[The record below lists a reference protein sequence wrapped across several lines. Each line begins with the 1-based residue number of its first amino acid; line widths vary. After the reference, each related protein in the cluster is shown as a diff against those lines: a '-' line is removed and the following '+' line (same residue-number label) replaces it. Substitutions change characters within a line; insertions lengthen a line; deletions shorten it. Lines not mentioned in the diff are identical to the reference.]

1 MPKAYSYLRFSTPE
15 QQQGDSF
22 RRQTQLAADYAR
34 QHGLELDTSLTFQ
47 DLGVSAFRGR
57 NSKRGALRTFLEA
70 VEEGEIEPG
79 SYLLVEALDR
89 ISRDQILAAQGL
101 FLEII
106 QAGITLVTLADRRVY
121 STASINANPTDLI
134 ISLVGMM
141 RANEES
147 AMKSRRL
154 TAAWEAKR
162 SRAAERPLTAVAPAW
177 LTLDPTSR
185 TFQVSPERASVIQRI
200 YREAAA
206 GRGQHAIVG
215 GLNRDGIATFGH
227 RGRRAPRWHVSYVS
241 KLLNSAAVI
250 GTYTPHRMVHE
261 GGLKRRI
268 PLEPV
273 PGYFPAIVD
282 EDTYHQ
288 VQAIRGGGRQPLRG
302 RNTTVSNV
310 LGGLARCPIC
320 GNAMTLV
327 TKGEQWRYL
336 VCTVARAGAGC
347 RYRAVRYADVEGAII
362 ANVGAII
369 YESPPPDP
377 AGNRIAAQLETIA
390 DEQDHLRDAIAALVT
405 NAGTVRSPAIAQEI
419 VRLEQEIVRL
429 QAEERQLSAHVALI
443 IPARLQG
450 RLDGLAAAV
459 KTEPVDRGAINAA
472 MRSLMKVVVVNY
484 RAGRLLFDWQHGGE
498 SDLMYAWPEEDELV
512 PPAGAPAR
520 RVQPALR

>member
-34 QHGLELDTSLTFQ
+34 QHSLELDTSLTFQ
-47 DLGVSAFRGR
+47 DLGVSAYRGR
-57 NSKRGALRTFLEA
+57 NAKRGALRTFLEA

-101 FLEII
+101 FLQIV
-106 QAGITLVTLADRRVY
+106 QAGITLVTLSDRREY
-121 STASINANPTDLI
+121 SATSINANPTDLI

-162 SRAAERPLTAVAPAW
+162 SRAGERPLTAVAPAW
-177 LTLDPTSR
+177 LTLDPSSR
-185 TFQVSPERASVIQRI
+185 TFQVNPERASVVQRI
-200 YREAAA
+200 YREAAS
-206 GRGQHAIVG
+206 GRGQHAIAV
-215 GLNRDGIATFGH
+215 GLNQDSIATFGH

-250 GTYTPHRMVHE
+250 GTCTPHRMVHE
-261 GGLKRRI
+261 GGLKRRA

-273 PGYFPAIVD
+273 PNYFPAIVD

-320 GNAMTLV
+320 SNTMTLV
-327 TKGEQWRYL
+327 TKGERWRYL
-336 VCTVARAGAGC
+336 VCTVAKAGAGC
-347 RYRAVRYADVEGAII
+347 RYRAVRYADVEQAI
-362 ANVGAII
+362 VGSVRAVIH
-369 YESPPPDP
+369 ECPPPDP
-377 AGNRIAAQLETIA
+377 AGIRIAAQLDAIA
-390 DEQDHLRDAIAALVT
+390 FEQDHLRDSIAALVE

-419 VRLEQEIVRL
+419 VRLEQEIIRI
-429 QAEERQLSAHVALI
+429 QAEERQLAAHEALI

-450 RLDGLAAAV
+450 RLDGLEAAAEAV
-459 KTEPVDRGAINAA
+459 PVDRAALNAA
-472 MRSLMKVVVVNY
+472 LRSLMKVVVVDY
-484 RAGRLLFDWQHGGE
+484 RSGRLEFDWQHGGE
-498 SDLMYAWPEEDELV
+498 SDVMYGWPEEEE
-512 PPAGAPAR
+512 AR
-520 RVQPALR
+520 CQ

>member
-1 MPKAYSYLRFSTPE
+1 
-15 QQQGDSF
+15 
-22 RRQTQLAADYAR
+22 
-34 QHGLELDTSLTFQ
+34 
-47 DLGVSAFRGR
+47 
-57 NSKRGALRTFLEA
+57 
-70 VEEGEIEPG
+70 
-79 SYLLVEALDR
+79 
-89 ISRDQILAAQGL
+89 
-101 FLEII
+101 
-106 QAGITLVTLADRRVY
+106 
-121 STASINANPTDLI
+121 
-134 ISLVGMM
+134 M

-162 SRAAERPLTAVAPAW
+162 SRAGERPLTAVAPAW
-177 LTLDPTSR
+177 LALDPASR

-206 GRGQHAIVG
+206 GRGQHSIAV
-215 GLNRDGIATFGH
+215 GLNRDGIPTFGH
-227 RGRRAPRWHVSYVS
+227 RGRRAPLWHVSYVS

-261 GGLKRRI
+261 AGLKRRI

-282 EDTYHQ
+282 DDTYHQ

-302 RNTTVSNV
+302 RNTTISNV

-327 TKGEQWRYL
+327 TKGERWRYL

-347 RYRAVRYADVEGAII
+347 RYRTVRYADVEQAII

-369 YESPPPDP
+369 HECPPPDP
-377 AGNRIAAQLETIA
+377 AGIRITAELDAVA
-390 DEQDHLRDAIAALVT
+390 DEQDHLREAIAALVA
-405 NAGTVRSPAIAQEI
+405 NAGSVRSPTIAQEI

-429 QAEERQLSAHVALI
+429 QAEERQLADHVALN

-450 RLDGLAAAV
+450 RLDGLEVAAKA
-459 KTEPVDRGAINAA
+459 EPLDRAAINAA

-484 RAGRLLFDWQHGGE
+484 RSGRLVFDWQHGGE
-498 SDLMYAWPEEDELV
+498 SDLLYAWPEEDQLDA
-512 PPAGAPAR
+512 PRSSPATQSTTVAQSPGRVAETAAPADTMDT
-520 RVQPALR
+520 PHP